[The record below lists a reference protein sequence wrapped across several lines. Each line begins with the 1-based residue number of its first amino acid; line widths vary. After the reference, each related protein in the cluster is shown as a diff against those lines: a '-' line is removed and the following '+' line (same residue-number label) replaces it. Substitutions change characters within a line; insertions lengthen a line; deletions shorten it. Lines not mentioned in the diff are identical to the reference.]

1 MWLTV
6 AYHVQYAYLVK
17 LKFDYFAGEYIRQS
31 YIKIYYI
38 ENIQRYD
45 DAFYCNIIIIIL
57 RILSCKIQSCK
68 IIIMLIS
75 FIEYLI
81 RSSPTCV
88 FRLKFLKIIEKE
100 N

>member
-17 LKFDYFAGEYIRQS
+17 LKFDYFAGEYIRQN

-45 DAFYCNIIIIIL
+45 TFYCNIIIIIL

-68 IIIMLIS
+68 IIIILIS